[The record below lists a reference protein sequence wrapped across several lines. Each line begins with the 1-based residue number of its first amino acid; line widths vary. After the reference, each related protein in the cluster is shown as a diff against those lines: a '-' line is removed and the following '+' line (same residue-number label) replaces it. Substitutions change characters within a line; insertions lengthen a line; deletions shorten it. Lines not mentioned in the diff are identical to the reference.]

1 MSSIRPAVKRRTSRV
16 VHTAQQALKYQTK
29 LKSLTYLLISHT
41 TWHSKYGKSVLW
53 TVAGL
58 DEVGVGQLHAG
69 RGRGGEG
76 GGAAAWLVMNRN
88 SGLVITTKH
97 TFNLR
102 HLVGAGRDRVQSQH
116 LAGVSLQSL
125 LYILTP
131 PVRQMFTIASQ
142 LGHIHH

>member
-1 MSSIRPAVKRRTSRV
+1 MRVRVSSIRPAVKRRTSRV

-69 RGRGGEG
+69 RGRGGG
-76 GGAAAWLVMNRN
+76 GGC
-88 SGLVITTKH
+88 
-97 TFNLR
+97 
-102 HLVGAGRDRVQSQH
+102 
-116 LAGVSLQSL
+116 LAGDEQELWSG
-125 LYILTP
+125 YHNKTY
-131 PVRQMFTIASQ
+131 F
-142 LGHIHH
+142 